1 MVSFTELFQQGA
13 ASAWLFLPTAVLLGA
28 LHGLE
33 PGHSKTMMAAF
44 IVAVQ
49 GTVPQAILLGAS
61 AAFSHVVII
70 WVLAV
75 AALHWGSDVVSEEK
89 EPLFMVVSG
98 LIIVALALWMLVR
111 ARRDIGAAKADA
123 QRKAHSHVHNHHNHH
138 SHGAGDG
145 DDAHQRYH
153 TRQIAARFANGRVTT
168 GQIVLFGLTGGL
180 LPCSAAVAVL
190 LICLQFDH
198 YALGLATVGAFSV
211 GLAIALIGVGAI
223 AAWGVGQA
231 SRRFDRVYDL
241 ARRLPYLSSMLV
253 LGIGVLMTVI
263 GWWGLRI

>member
-1 MVSFTELFQQGA
+1 VALFTELFQQGA
-13 ASAWLFLPTAVLLGA
+13 ASAWFFLPTAVVLGA

-44 IVAVQ
+44 IVSVR

-61 AAFSHVVII
+61 AACSHVVVV

-75 AALHWGSDVVSEEK
+75 AALSWGSEVVSEET
-89 EPLFMVVSG
+89 EPYFMVGSG
-98 LIIVALALWMLVR
+98 LIVIGLALWMLVR
-111 ARRDIGAAKADA
+111 AKRDIGAAKSDP
-123 QRKAHSHVHNHHNHH
+123 RRTVPAHEHHHGHHHDHDHHH
-138 SHGAGDG
+138 SHA
-145 DDAHQRYH
+145 
-153 TRQIAARFANGRVTT
+153 RQISERFDNRQVTT

-190 LICLQFDH
+190 LVCLQLDR

-211 GLAIALIGVGAI
+211 GLAVALVGVGVI
-223 AAWGVGQA
+223 AALGVRHA

-241 ARRLPYLSSMLV
+241 AVRLPYLSSLLV
-253 LGIGVLMTVI
+253 FGIGVLMTVS
-263 GWWGLRI
+263 GGFALRP

>member
-44 IVAVQ
+44 IVAVR

-61 AAFSHVVII
+61 AACSHVAVV

-75 AALHWGSDVVSEEK
+75 VALHWGSDVVSEET

-111 ARRDIGAAKADA
+111 ARRDVGASKADA
-123 QRKAHSHVHNHHNHH
+123 RRIAHSHDHHHH
-138 SHGAGDG
+138 QHTHGPGDG

-153 TRQIAARFANGRVTT
+153 ARQIVERFANGRVTT

-190 LICLQFDH
+190 LICLQLDH
-198 YALGLATVGAFSV
+198 YGLGLATVGAFSI
-211 GLAIALIGVGAI
+211 GLAVALVGVGVI

-231 SRRFDRVYDL
+231 SRRFGRIDDL
-241 ARRLPYLSSMLV
+241 ARRLPYLSSVLV
-253 LGIGVLMTVI
+253 LGIGAVMTVS
-263 GWWGLRI
+263 GWSALKL

>member
-44 IVAVQ
+44 IVAVR

-61 AAFSHVVII
+61 AAFSHVVIV

-75 AALHWGSDVVSEEK
+75 AALHWGSDAVSEET

-111 ARRDIGAAKADA
+111 ARRDIGAAKADIR
-123 QRKAHSHVHNHHNHH
+123 RKAHSHDHHHH
-138 SHGAGDG
+138 SHGPGDG

-153 TRQIAARFANGRVTT
+153 ARQIAARFANGRVTT

-211 GLAIALIGVGAI
+211 GLAIALIGVGTI
-223 AAWGVGQA
+223 AAWGVGQV
-231 SRRFDRVYDL
+231 SRRFERVYDL
-241 ARRLPYLSSMLV
+241 ARRLPYLSSGLV
-253 LGIGVLMTVI
+253 LGIGVLMTVS
-263 GWWGLRI
+263 GWWGLRV

>member
-44 IVAVQ
+44 IVAVR

-61 AAFSHVVII
+61 AACSHVVIV

-75 AALHWGSDVVSEEK
+75 AALHWGRDVVSEET

-98 LIIVALALWMLVR
+98 LIVVGLALWMLVR
-111 ARRDIGAAKADA
+111 ARRDIGAAKVDVR
-123 QRKAHSHVHNHHNHH
+123 RKAHSHDHHHH
-138 SHGAGDG
+138 SHGPGDG

-153 TRQIAARFANGRVTT
+153 ARQTAERFANRRVTT

-190 LICLQFDH
+190 LICLQLDH
-198 YALGLATVGAFSV
+198 YGLGLATVGAFSI
-211 GLAIALIGVGAI
+211 GLAVALVGVGVI
-223 AAWGVGQA
+223 AAWGMGQA
-231 SRRFDRVYDL
+231 SRRFGRVYDL
-241 ARRLPYLSSMLV
+241 ARRLPYLSSLLV
-253 LGIGVLMTVI
+253 LGIGVLMTVS
-263 GWWGLRI
+263 GWSGLTL